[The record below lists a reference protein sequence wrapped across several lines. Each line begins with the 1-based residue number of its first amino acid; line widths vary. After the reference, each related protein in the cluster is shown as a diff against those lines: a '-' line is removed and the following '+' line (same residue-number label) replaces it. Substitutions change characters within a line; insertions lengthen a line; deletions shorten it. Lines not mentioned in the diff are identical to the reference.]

1 MKTFV
6 KKINTAVALT
16 AVFLLATVGISA
28 QTYQDDVYYS
38 PSKATSS
45 KAKKTKDVKKE
56 VNKTYRTN
64 DKVEDF
70 STAQQRYA
78 KMLKEKQKD
87 SKQAE
92 AYDETESWVYSTQGL
107 TPKQEINKEVS
118 LYNKGNVSADNP
130 NADSYY
136 DKDYVLWQPAKVTR
150 IYMRPRWCSS
160 FYFGF
165 NYGWGGIY
173 HNPYYNPYYWDY
185 YPYWG
190 HPYYSYHYAP
200 YYYNNWHTPY
210 WRHHYYYGYDRYYND
225 NYYRNHYYS
234 YRQRPQEYSHANRNT
249 YRRNAVLKQRQNV
262 VKPDNQSVRSGQR
275 NTRYS
280 ATTYRRKPATNTH
293 KLPNS
298 GFKKEVS
305 RANSQKTAPSTTRRT
320 YNNVV
325 HQGKAPYTRR
335 IENSKTNYRRST
347 STPRRNTQIYRR
359 TTNTK
364 MKNSTPTIYRR
375 TTTPRRTNS
384 SGTYR
389 RSTSQP
395 NRTSY
400 RTPARTSSSTRSSS
414 PSSTSRR
421 STPSRSSLDSRNR
434 R

>member
-6 KKINTAVALT
+6 KKINTTVALT
-16 AVFLLATVGISA
+16 AVFLLAIVGVSA

-45 KAKKTKDVKKE
+45 KTKKTKDVKKE

-70 STAQQRYA
+70 STAQQKYA
-78 KMLKEKQKD
+78 EMLKEKQKD
-87 SKQAE
+87 SKHTE

-107 TPKQEINKEVS
+107 TSKDEINKDVS
-118 LYNKGNVSADNP
+118 LYNRGNVSADKP

-136 DKDYVLWQPAKVTR
+136 QKDYVLWQPAKVTR
-150 IYMRPRWCSS
+150 LYMRPRWCSS

-173 HNPYYNPYYWDY
+173 HNPYYYNPYYWNY

-190 HPYYSYHYAP
+190 HPYYSYHYVP

-210 WRHHYYYGYDRYYND
+210 WRHHYYGYDRYYNN
-225 NYYRNHYYS
+225 NYYRNNYYS
-234 YRQRPQEYSHANRNT
+234 YRQRPQEYSHTNRST
-249 YRRNAVLKQRQNV
+249 YRRNAVLKQRQSV
-262 VKPDNQSVRSGQR
+262 VRNNNQSARPGQR

-280 ATTYRRKPATNTH
+280 TTTYRRKPATNTH

-298 GFKKEVS
+298 GFKKEVR
-305 RANSQKTAPSTTRRT
+305 RANTQKKAPATTRRT
-320 YNNVV
+320 FNNVV

-335 IENSKTNYRRST
+335 IENSKSNYRRST
-347 STPRRNTQIYRR
+347 STPRRSSQIYRR
-359 TTNTK
+359 TINTK
-364 MKNSTPTIYRR
+364 KNNTPTIYRR
-375 TTTPRRTNS
+375 TTTPRKTNS

-414 PSSTSRR
+414 PSTSRR